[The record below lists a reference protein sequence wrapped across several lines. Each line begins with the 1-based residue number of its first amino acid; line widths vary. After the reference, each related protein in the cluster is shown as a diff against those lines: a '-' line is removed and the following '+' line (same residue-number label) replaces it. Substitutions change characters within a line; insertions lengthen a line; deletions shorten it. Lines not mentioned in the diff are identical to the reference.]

1 MSQQSFLDLLLAVR
15 ESPALLAQYDRR
27 NLVQLLFH
35 ARCAGYDFTAE
46 DMANVAGKL
55 EASVIL
61 EKDQDPF
68 DATSGLWRRMW
79 GSRHLG
85 YLVEHVVRRHTD
97 DELRALSGP
106 DEAVQ
111 AADTTQT
118 TDATQP
124 AEARSA

>member
-46 DMANVAGKL
+46 DVANVAGKL
-55 EASVIL
+55 EANVIL
-61 EKDQDPF
+61 EKDHDPF

-97 DELRALSGP
+97 AELRTLVGA
-106 DEAVQ
+106 DE
-111 AADTTQT
+111 TTE
-118 TDATQP
+118 
-124 AEARSA
+124 AEGA